1 MSCKS
6 NETCIE
12 ELEKNDYLIIQ
23 KCINKV
29 LETKEGKSINSYLVN
44 PYLDQLSF
52 TPYSKEEIEKTFKGL
67 EMSFD
72 KVISMNEESSNCKKR
87 YYKNLSSLSSANSDA
102 VVFSTTRLYGDLI
115 QIKLTSYYG
124 EVDKDKIKN
133 DEKLNI
139 NQMYEY
145 LFKVEDENV
154 KILLQSSTFYD

>member
-6 NETCIE
+6 NETCVK

-29 LETKEGKSINSYLVN
+29 LETKEGISIDSYLVK
-44 PYLDQLSF
+44 PYLDQVSF
-52 TPYSKEEIEKTFKGL
+52 KPYSKEEIEKTFKRL

-72 KVISMNEESSNCKKR
+72 EVVSMNEESANCKER
-87 YYKNLSSLSSANSDA
+87 YYKDLSSLSSTNSDA

-124 EVDKDKIKN
+124 EVDEDKIKN
-133 DEKLNI
+133 EEKLDI